1 MAMQLFSK
9 KKILWTQQGNFRVR
23 NCQSRLKFMTNKI
36 FVVSSIKKHKI
47 RSTPAAT
54 GAWRRSAVEKQQHK
68 SGKKKTDPPYFSV
81 VPGSWQ
87 LNSAVVLLCIVATA
101 VLYAGDLRLGFF
113 RIDDQQ
119 YVVSNPW
126 IQGLTWKHLAQI
138 LSSPYY
144 LNYSPLHLLSYAL
157 DYAVCGLSAYGFHLS
172 SNLWAGVVAGF
183 VYLVALALTHQRITA
198 VVAALL
204 FVVHPAHVEAVAW
217 ISSRKDLVAAAFVL
231 PCVLAYLKYRQ
242 RSAIGWY
249 IVSLL
254 LFLFALLGKL
264 SVAAFPAVLVVFDL
278 VLEKR
283 PLSRSV
289 IDKIPF
295 LIVTAIV
302 ALAVQHAQ
310 PGTGLQAD
318 LAMHAKAFIQ
328 SLWLLTGLGTYVIY
342 RVPPAL
348 GSSLFQLIGL
358 GILLALFVLPWLLR
372 KRYPVATVSIYWIL
386 FTYLPTQVLPFSYP
400 VADRYLF
407 LPSVGAVILIAWLL
421 IKATDHLPRWK
432 VAAATTLVAAVGFIW
447 LTKTID
453 YLSEWRDPRSVWF
466 AATRKSDDFHLYYE
480 LGWEYFEKAASFG
493 TKRRNAPLPPEEAK
507 HYASVV
513 WNNDPRFPQLL
524 SELAHD
530 RHNGPIENAFKEY
543 LQTKAGENFDYA
555 LARKGEHLTPVLF
568 FSRGVFFVDKDD
580 MQSAKKEFLAEL
592 DEASSLPDSEA
603 RQEPLISAYYN
614 LAVVEERL
622 GHSKEALSWIRLA
635 EQQQDKLGRI
645 VIPGLT
651 ASRQQLESKMATL
664 PHE

>member
-1 MAMQLFSK
+1 MAMQVVLEK
-9 KKILWTQQGNFRVR
+9 KLLWTQQGNFCVR
-23 NCQSRLKFMTNKI
+23 NCQSRLKFMTHKI
-36 FVVSSIKKHKI
+36 SVVSSIKKHKI
-47 RSTPAAT
+47 RSAPAA
-54 GAWRRSAVEKQQHK
+54 AAASRRSAVENRHRK
-68 SGKKKTDPPYFSV
+68 SGKRKSDPPYFPL

-87 LNSAVVLLCIVATA
+87 LNSGIVLLCIMATA

-119 YVVSNPW
+119 YVVSNQW
-126 IQGLTWKHLAQI
+126 IQGLTWNHLAQI

-183 VYLVALALTHQRITA
+183 VYLVVFALTHQRITA

-217 ISSRKDLVAAAFVL
+217 ISSRKDLVATAFVL

-242 RSAIGWY
+242 RIAIGWY

-302 ALAVQHAQ
+302 ALTVQHAQ
-310 PGTGLQAD
+310 PDTGLQAD

-342 RVPPAL
+342 RVPPEP
-348 GSSLFQLIGL
+348 GGSLFQLIEL

-372 KRYPVATVSIYWIL
+372 KRYPLATVSIYWVL

-400 VADRYLF
+400 VTDRYLF

-421 IKATDHLPRWK
+421 IKATDHLRRWK
-432 VAAATTLVAAVGFIW
+432 VVAATTLVTIVSFIW
-447 LTKTID
+447 VTKTVG
-453 YLSEWRDPRSVWF
+453 YLSEWRDRRSVWF
-466 AATRKSDDFHLYYE
+466 AATRKSHDVHVYYE

-493 TKRRNAPLPPEEAK
+493 TKRRNAPLPPEEAR
-507 HYASVV
+507 HYASAV
-513 WNNDPRFPQLL
+513 WKDDPRLPQLL
-524 SELAHD
+524 TELAENQHI
-530 RHNGPIENAFKEY
+530 GPLEKAFKEY
-543 LQTKAGENFDYA
+543 LLAKAAENFDEA
-555 LARKGEHLTPVLF
+555 VTRKGAHIMPDLF
-568 FSRGVFFVDKDD
+568 LSRGICFLDKGD
-580 MQSAKKEFLAEL
+580 MQSAKKEFLAGV
-592 DEASSLPDSEA
+592 DEASALPYSEGQ
-603 RQEPLISAYYN
+603 QEASIACHYN
-614 LAVVEERL
+614 LAVAEQGL

-635 EQQQDKLGRI
+635 EEEQDKLGRTVLPEI
-645 VIPGLT
+645 TPG
-651 ASRQQLESKMATL
+651 RQKLESIAIPPL
-664 PHE
+664 N

>member
-1 MAMQLFSK
+1 
-9 KKILWTQQGNFRVR
+9 
-23 NCQSRLKFMTNKI
+23 
-36 FVVSSIKKHKI
+36 VSSIKKNKI
-47 RSTPAAT
+47 RSAPATTAASRPST
-54 GAWRRSAVEKQQHK
+54 IEKQQRK
-68 SGKKKTDPPYFSV
+68 SGKRKTDAPYFSV

-87 LNSAVVLLCIVATA
+87 LNSGIVLLCIVATA
-101 VLYAGDLRLGFF
+101 VLYAGDLSLGFF

-126 IQGLTWKHLAQI
+126 IQGLTWKHLAHI

-157 DYAVCGLSAYGFHLS
+157 DYAVGGLNAYAFHLS
-172 SNLWAGVVAGF
+172 NNLWAGVVAGF
-183 VYLVALALTHQRITA
+183 VYLVALALTQQRTTA
-198 VVAALL
+198 IVAALL

-217 ISSRKDLVAAAFVL
+217 ISSRKDLLAAAFVL

-242 RSAIGWY
+242 RCAIGWY

-254 LFLFALLGKL
+254 LLLFALLGKL
-264 SVAAFPAVLVVFDL
+264 SVAAFPAVLVVLDL

-283 PLSRSV
+283 PLRRSI

-295 LIVTAIV
+295 LLLA
-302 ALAVQHAQ
+302 ALIAVGVQRAQ
-310 PGTGLQAD
+310 PSTGLQPD
-318 LAMHAKAFIQ
+318 LATHAKAFVQ
-328 SLWLLTGLGTYVIY
+328 TLWLLTGLGNYVIY
-342 RVPPAL
+342 RVPPEA
-348 GSSLFQLIGL
+348 GDSLPQFVGL
-358 GILLALFVLPWLLR
+358 GILLALFLFPWLLR
-372 KRYPVATVSIYWIL
+372 KRYPIATVSIYWIL

-407 LPSVGAVILIAWLL
+407 LPSVGAVLLIAWLL

-432 VAAATTLVAAVGFIW
+432 VAAATTLVATVSFIW
-447 LTKTID
+447 LSKTVD

-466 AATRKSDDFHLYYE
+466 AATRKSDDFHLFYE
-480 LGWEYFEKAASFG
+480 LGWEYLEKAASFG

-513 WNNDPRFPQLL
+513 WNDDPRLPEFL
-524 SELAHD
+524 SELVHD
-530 RHNGPIENAFKEY
+530 RHNGPVENAFKEY
-543 LQTKAGENFDYA
+543 LQAKARENFDYA
-555 LARKGEHLTPVLF
+555 LAKKREHITPALF
-568 FSRGVFFVDKDD
+568 FSRGVLFVDKDD
-580 MQSAKKEFLAEL
+580 MQSAKREFLAQL
-592 DEASSLPDSEA
+592 DEASNLPDSEA
-603 RQEPLISAYYN
+603 RQEPLISGHYN

-635 EQQQDKLGRI
+635 EEEQNELGRT

-664 PHE
+664 HHE